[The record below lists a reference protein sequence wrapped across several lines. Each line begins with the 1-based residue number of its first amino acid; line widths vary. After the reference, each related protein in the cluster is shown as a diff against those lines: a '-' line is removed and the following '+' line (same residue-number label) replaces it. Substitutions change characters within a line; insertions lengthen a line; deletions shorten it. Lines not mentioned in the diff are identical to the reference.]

1 MVCLEIGW
9 EIKDMLKERIMVI
22 DGAMGTMV
30 QKHKLEEEDFRY
42 SFFGD
47 APQNAS

>member
-1 MVCLEIGW
+1 
-9 EIKDMLKERIMVI
+9 MLKERIMVI

-42 SFFGD
+42 SFLGD
-47 APQNAS
+47 APQSAS